1 MTTAEKPAKGTSMSA
16 DMSAEREEAGALAA
30 RLRVVIAREIA
41 DLEQQRDMS
50 RDESEGEKQA
60 RRIATLARSID
71 QLHET
76 EQAARRAKI
85 DEYATDSERSRAE
98 DEALRASLAGRIS
111 RLAAVM
117 AEGELSRLADAE
129 GGGASRA

>member
-1 MTTAEKPAKGTSMSA
+1 MKTADKPAKGTSMSA
-16 DMSAEREEAGALAA
+16 PPDDAEALAA
-30 RLRVVIAREIA
+30 RLTKLIAREIA
-41 DLEQQRDMS
+41 DLERQRETA

-76 EQAARRAKI
+76 EQAARRAKT
-85 DEYATDSERSRAE
+85 DERTTDSERSRAD
-98 DEALRASLAGRIS
+98 DEALRASLAGRIA

-117 AEGELSRLADAE
+117 AETELSPLADAE

>member
-1 MTTAEKPAKGTSMSA
+1 MTTAEKPAKGTIV
-16 DMSAEREEAGALAA
+16 SAEQQEAGALAA
-30 RLRVVIAREIA
+30 RLRTVIAREIG
-41 DLEQQRDMS
+41 DLEQQRITA

-71 QLHET
+71 QLHEI

-85 DEYATDSERSRAE
+85 DEHATDSDRSRAE
-98 DEALRASLAGRIS
+98 DEALRTALAGRIA

>member
-1 MTTAEKPAKGTSMSA
+1 MSA
-16 DMSAEREEAGALAA
+16 SPEDAEALAA
-30 RLRVVIAREIA
+30 RLTKLIAREIA
-41 DLEQQRDMS
+41 DLERQRETA

-85 DEYATDSERSRAE
+85 DEHATDSERSRAE

>member
-1 MTTAEKPAKGTSMSA
+1 MTTAEKPAKGTLVP
-16 DMSAEREEAGALAA
+16 AEREEAGALAA
-30 RLRVVIAREIA
+30 RLRMVIAREIA
-41 DLEQQRDMS
+41 DLEQQRTMS

-60 RRIATLARSID
+60 RRISTLARSID
-71 QLHET
+71 QLHEI

-85 DEYATDSERSRAE
+85 DEHATDSDRSRAD
-98 DEALRASLAGRIS
+98 DEALRASLAGRIA

-117 AEGELSRLADAE
+117 AETELSRLADAE